1 MLKLP
6 SNVRSLTRGGVE
18 QAEARVVSGPQA
30 EPSLSAFAITAVTLF
45 AVILLRPGLSNVT
58 PALACSFLLLLL
70 TRRLSGIRQF
80 VDSLTDRPKSGVT
93 RRRVLFF
100 VALEFAVFAWI
111 GYMNRGNAD
120 GMPATGFAIV
130 RYLVLFPPV
139 VLMPISAWLRFSKQ
153 YRAECLAAVIGLL
166 TFYPYRLF
174 AFAWPWYSRALAQ
187 AVYMLAHPFVP
198 SLHLF
203 FGTAPTLSGPSL
215 DVSIIFACGGLE
227 AIRLFQMIFAMALVL
242 DWNVLNHRR
251 LMFAYF
257 AGLAA
262 ALVANLTRIAL
273 LVIVGNRFSPGLVVR
288 YHIDGSWGF
297 FVLVFA
303 MLVLLTYVWLR
314 SPGLPA
320 DSSQAAL

>member
-1 MLKLP
+1 MLKVP
-6 SNVRSLTRGGVE
+6 NYVRSLTRSGIGR
-18 QAEARVVSGPQA
+18 AKARVASAVQA
-30 EPSLSAFAITAVTLF
+30 EPSLSALAITLVTLV

-70 TRRLSGIRQF
+70 IRRLSSTRRLG
-80 VDSLTDRPKSGVT
+80 DSITDRPKSAVA

-100 VALEFAVFAWI
+100 VALEFALFFWI
-111 GYMNRGNAD
+111 GHMNRGSAH
-120 GMPATGFAIV
+120 GAPSIGFAIM
-130 RYLVLFPPV
+130 RYMVLIPPV
-139 VLMPISAWLRFSKQ
+139 VLLPISAWIQFWKQ

-174 AFAWPWYSRALAQ
+174 AFAWPWYSHALVQ
-187 AVYMLAHPFVP
+187 AAYMLAHPFVP
-198 SLHLF
+198 ALHVL

-215 DVSIIFACGGLE
+215 DVNIIFGCGGLE
-227 AIRLFQMIFAMALVL
+227 AIRLFQVIFALALVL

-251 LMFAYF
+251 LFFAYF

-262 ALVANLTRIAL
+262 ALVANATRIAL
-273 LVIVGNRFSPGLVVR
+273 LVIVGNRFSPGVVVR

-320 DSSQAAL
+320 NSSQAAL